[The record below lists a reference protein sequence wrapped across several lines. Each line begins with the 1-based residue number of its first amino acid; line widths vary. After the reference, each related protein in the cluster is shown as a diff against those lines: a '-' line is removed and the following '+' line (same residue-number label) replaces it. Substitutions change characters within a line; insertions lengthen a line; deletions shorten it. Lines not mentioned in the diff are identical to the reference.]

1 MGESKLTK
9 NILLVGVGGQGIL
22 KASDILCQVMME
34 AGFDVKKSEVHGM
47 AQRGGC
53 VSSHV
58 RYGQNVY
65 SPITRKG
72 DVELLLSFE
81 KLETLRYLD
90 FLKPN
95 GKIIINEIEIYPP
108 AVNLGEARY
117 PQHLIGLIKKSFE
130 NVKSINGRDIAL
142 QAGNIRTENIALLG
156 NLSLDLPIDI
166 PVWEKVLRLYF
177 SEKTIKSNLNAFHLG
192 RAA

>member
-1 MGESKLTK
+1 MEEKSYTK

-22 KASDILCQVMME
+22 RASDILCQVLME
-34 AGFDVKKSEVHGM
+34 VGFDAKKSEVHGM

-58 RYGQNVY
+58 RYGQTVH
-65 SPITRKG
+65 SPISKKG
-72 DVELLLSFE
+72 DVEILLSFE

-95 GKIIINEIEIYPP
+95 GIVIINEAEIYPP
-108 AVNLGEARY
+108 SVNSGDARY
-117 PQHLIGLIKKSFE
+117 PQNLISTIREAFKNLS
-130 NVKSINGRDIAL
+130 SINARDIAL

-156 NLSLDLPIDI
+156 NLSLHLPIDI
-166 PVWEKVLRLYF
+166 SVWEKVLKLSF
-177 SEKTIKSNLNAFHLG
+177 PEKTVESNLNAFHLG
-192 RAA
+192 RSA